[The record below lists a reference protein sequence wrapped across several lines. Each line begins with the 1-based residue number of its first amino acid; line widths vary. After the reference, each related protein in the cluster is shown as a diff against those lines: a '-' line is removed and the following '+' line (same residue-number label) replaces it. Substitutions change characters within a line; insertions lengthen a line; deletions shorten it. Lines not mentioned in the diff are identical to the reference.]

1 MANKAM
7 LLAGGLAVVG
17 AIWYSTKEEA
27 PVLEDTQAKS
37 FTQVSGDGDADARTQ
52 TITSGSDLLDECALN
67 ENGEA
72 TGGNTTNTCITPL
85 YKANETIRILH
96 PIAENTQLPNSL
108 REKFEQYYFDVH
120 IEGDVG
126 VSMIPSAWE
135 SYPADKV
142 IGDYQITI
150 TRGGGSWFDYWT
162 ANQYPDF
169 GDGSKNKGA
178 YLTKSNAMNPAD
190 SVLPTWDEIL
200 NAYGGYNPDYV
211 AAIGESIIFEQGY
224 FDDVGSWKYEKQL
237 QDGSPYP
244 VSTNY
249 FGLDMAGNEIPLYA
263 QLQYRCGTSGS
274 YTDAGSSIQVTSQNT
289 VTSGSSTR
297 YPATIPTSG
306 VALGCAL
313 PTVSISYPSKIH
325 VYCDEEAGQDCSN
338 VLFTN
343 QKDSQGNAI
352 RTYAEWWNLNNNV
365 NTPTTMQKGGYK
377 TPSGAVWAK
386 LFNAYG
392 TPRVYS
398 DNQGWYIYQ
407 AGTPRNKHYI
417 DTILPGF
424 KAAYTRQSITCTC
437 PSDTNLEGTSFVLED
452 KDKCPGKIL
461 GVYGGTLQD
470 EWKTTYCGGLK
481 PKYGC
486 TDSRANNYSEF
497 AVKDPTDNDVCNPKY
512 CDYGLNQILPE
523 CQDLGGDDLP
533 GSGGGVGEAPV
544 DGTGDTDESPP
555 PPSDGGGGWGG
566 NTPGTGGNWG
576 GGGNNW
582 NIGMAENVIRPS
594 KLINTSQ
601 SFLNW

>member
-27 PVLEDTQAKS
+27 PVTDLQDTQAKS
-37 FTQVSGDGDADARTQ
+37 FVQISGGGDADDRTE
-52 TITSGSDLLDECALN
+52 TITSGTDFLDDCALN

-72 TGGNTTNTCITPL
+72 TGGNTVNTCVTPL
-85 YKANETIRILH
+85 WKANESIKIEH
-96 PIAENTQLPNSL
+96 PIATDTQLPDSL
-108 REKFEQYYFDVH
+108 RAKYEPYYFTVYIESDVT
-120 IEGDVG
+120 I
-126 VSMIPSAWE
+126 SMTESAWE
-135 SYPADKV
+135 SYGPDK
-142 IGDYQITI
+142 ILGDYQINVE
-150 TRGGGSWFDYWT
+150 RSGSNNNYWT
-162 ANQYPDF
+162 ANQRPDF
-169 GDGSKNKGA
+169 GNGSSSKGA

-190 SVLPTWDEIL
+190 SVLPTWNEIL
-200 NAYGGYNPDYV
+200 NAYGGYNPDFV
-211 AAIGESIIFEQGY
+211 AAIGEPIIFEQGY
-224 FDDVGSWKYEKQL
+224 FDDVGSFRYEKQL

-244 VSTNY
+244 VTTNY
-249 FGLDMAGNEIPLYA
+249 FGLDMAGNEVPLYA
-263 QLQYRCGTSGS
+263 QLQYRCGYSNS
-274 YTDAGSSIQVTSQNT
+274 WNDAGGRVQVTSQNT
-289 VTSGSSTR
+289 VVDGDYNR

-306 VALGCAL
+306 VALGCSL
-313 PTVSISYPSKIH
+313 PTVSISYPPKIH

-343 QKDSQGNAI
+343 QTDYQGNAL
-352 RTYAEWWNLNNNV
+352 RTYQEWWNLNTNV
-365 NTPTTMQKGGYK
+365 TTPTTMQKGGSK

-407 AGTPRNKHYI
+407 ANPKVKHYI
-417 DTILPGF
+417 DTVLPGF
-424 KAAYTRQSITCTC
+424 KAAYTRQSVTCTC
-437 PSDTNLEGTSFVLED
+437 PSDTNLEGTPFTLYD
-452 KDKCPGKIL
+452 KDKCPGMIL
-461 GVYGGTLQD
+461 GVYGGTQQN

-486 TDSRANNYSEF
+486 TDKRANNYSEF
-497 AVKDPTDNDVCNPKY
+497 VVKDPTDNDVCNPKY

-533 GSGGGVGEAPV
+533 GTGGGLGEAPA
-544 DGTGDTDESPP
+544 DDTGDSDESPP
-555 PPSDGGGGWGG
+555 SGGGGTGG
-566 NTPGTGGNWG
+566 GMGGFNPPSGGGNWG

-582 NIGMAENVIRPS
+582 MAENVIRPS